1 MLIPVGNF
9 ISALTVAAAEEDPPL
24 VVPVPDEALEAALEV
39 ALVVAAALALADDV
53 LDLLELPQAA
63 IPPATKT
70 AQAQPTT
77 RCQNML
83 LISLVS
89 LRMPWTRKPTLV

>member
-1 MLIPVGNF
+1 LIPVGNF

-24 VVPVPDEALEAALEV
+24 AVVPVPDEALEAALEV
-39 ALVVAAALALADDV
+39 ALEVAAALVLADDV

-63 IPPATKT
+63 MPPATKT
-70 AQAQPTT
+70 AQAHPTT
-77 RCQNML
+77 RCQNLL

-89 LRMPWTRKPTLV
+89 PYGCRGLESPR

>member
-1 MLIPVGNF
+1 LIPVGNF

-24 VVPVPDEALEAALEV
+24 VVPVPDEALEVALEV
-39 ALVVAAALALADDV
+39 PLAGALADDV
-53 LDLLELPQAA
+53 LELLELPQAA
-63 IPPATKT
+63 IPPATNT

-77 RCQNML
+77 RCQNVL

-89 LRMPWTRKPTLV
+89 PRTPWARKPTLV

>member
-1 MLIPVGNF
+1 LIPVGNF

-24 VVPVPDEALEAALEV
+24 VVVPVPDEALEVALE
-39 ALVVAAALALADDV
+39 VAAALALADDV

-77 RCQNML
+77 RCQNVL

-89 LRMPWTRKPTLV
+89 LRMPWARKPT

>member
-24 VVPVPDEALEAALEV
+24 VVPVPDEALEA